1 MKESNNN
8 LKILGQN
15 IRNIRK
21 NKGLSIEQLS
31 FECQLSR
38 NYISDVERGK
48 RNISFINLNK
58 ISKALN
64 VNIKELLDNIF

>member
-38 NYISDVERGK
+38 NCISDVERGK

-58 ISKALN
+58 ISKALD

>member
-38 NYISDVERGK
+38 NYILMLKEEK
-48 RNISFINLNK
+48 EIFHL
-58 ISKALN
+58 LTL
-64 VNIKELLDNIF
+64 IKFLKL